1 MRNSLHKIRTIIRK
15 EWEEVFKNKMVV
27 SVIVFLPL
35 LFTAMMLGMLYA
47 FTSSGS
53 AEGFVTELPQEFA
66 ALCKEGVSINDC
78 MMTYG
83 MTQFLVM
90 YIFVPLIIP
99 INIAAYSIVGEKT
112 HKSLEPLLATP
123 ISTMELLLGKML
135 GAVIPAVAA
144 TWLGFLIFIGGTV
157 IITGSFTLILT
168 LLNVGWLVAILVLG
182 PLLAML
188 SVCFCLMISSRVN
201 DPRVA
206 EQISSVI
213 ILPVMLLLF
222 GQIIGFLVFSSSLA
236 WLLSFIV
243 LVLDAVMLVLCVQ
256 LFGREVILTRWK

>member
-1 MRNSLHKIRTIIRK
+1 MSKIRTIIRK
-15 EWEEVFKNKMVV
+15 EWEEVFRNKMVV

-35 LFTAMMLGMLYA
+35 LFTAMMLGFLYV
-47 FTSSGS
+47 FSTSGNSVDSMGID
-53 AEGFVTELPQEFA
+53 LPEQFA
-66 ALCKEGVSINDC
+66 ALCADGVSASDC
-78 MMTYG
+78 MVSYT

-99 INIAAYSIVGEKT
+99 INIAAYSVVGEKT

-123 ISTMELLLGKML
+123 ITTMELLLGKML
-135 GAVIPAVAA
+135 AAVIPAVLA
-144 TWLGFLIFIGGTV
+144 TWAGFLLFVMGTA
-157 IITGSFTLILT
+157 IITGGFSLILT
-168 LLNVGWLVAILVLG
+168 LLDVGWLAAILVLG
-182 PLLAML
+182 PLLAVL

-222 GQIIGFLVFSSSLA
+222 GQIIGFLIFSSTLV
-236 WLLSFIV
+236 WLLSLIA
-243 LVLDAVMLVLCVQ
+243 LILDGIMMFFCVQ
-256 LFGREVILTRWK
+256 LFARETILTRWK